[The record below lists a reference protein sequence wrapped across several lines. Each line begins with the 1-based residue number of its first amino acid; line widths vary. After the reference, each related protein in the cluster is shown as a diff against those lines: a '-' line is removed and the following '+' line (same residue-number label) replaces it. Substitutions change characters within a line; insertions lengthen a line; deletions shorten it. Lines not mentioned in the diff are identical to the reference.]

1 MGELEPD
8 QRQQADFSSAVS
20 RLWVQAD
27 RYGIRLGLSIWLG
40 LSIRLGLTRTGAH
53 RMQE

>member
-8 QRQQADFSSAVS
+8 QRQQADFSSAAS

-27 RYGIRLGLSIWLG
+27 TYGIRLGLTPS
-40 LSIRLGLTRTGAH
+40 TGAL
-53 RMQE
+53 RMWE